1 MHLFSSPAAFSLLEF
16 VSWHDT
22 MFLMNERTIGQNI
35 RRLREA
41 IGQTLTD
48 TARAANLTKST
59 LSKIEKKERKP

>member
-1 MHLFSSPAAFSLLEF
+1 
-16 VSWHDT
+16 